1 MTLENR
7 RAEDDKKLVNENQ
20 HYLTQI
26 YELKENFANEKKSL
40 LAELEKYKGQFLQLE
55 QDHCEVVSNYE
66 RDKALWKG
74 KFHFLEQQKEQAKN
88 DLVDAQRKFELTLNH
103 LQKHRNADKEDHE
116 NNQNAM
122 VQ

>member
-1 MTLENR
+1 MEGK
-7 RAEDDKKLVNENQ
+7 RAENDQKLIQDNQ
-20 HYLTQI
+20 NYLNQI
-26 YELKENFANEKKSL
+26 YELKENHGNEKKTL
-40 LAELEKYKGQFLQLE
+40 LAELEKYKAQFLQLE
-55 QDHCEVVSNYE
+55 QDHCDVVSNYE